1 MLLEKL
7 QLELDSRR
15 REREAADKQRRLQIQ
30 AIEQVLVEGGLIAPY
45 DPLHAADTAATAA
58 AAAAVSVAAPSSS
71 SSLHP
76 GKGKST
82 NLPVAD
88 DTNTNTNR

>member
-45 DPLHAADTAATAA
+45 DPLHAADTAATTAA
-58 AAAAVSVAAPSSS
+58 TAVSVAAPSSS

-76 GKGKST
+76 GKGKPT
-82 NLPVAD
+82 NLTVAD
-88 DTNTNTNR
+88 DTNTNR